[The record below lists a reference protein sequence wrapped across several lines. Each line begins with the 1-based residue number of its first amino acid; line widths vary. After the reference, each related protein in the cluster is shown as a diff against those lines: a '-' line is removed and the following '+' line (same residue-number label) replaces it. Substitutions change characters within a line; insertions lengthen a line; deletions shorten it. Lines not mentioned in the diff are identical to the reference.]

1 MSRTFP
7 RGIGPFLAYAK
18 NVAARMAGNPYV
30 PSPPVPLATLLAHIA
45 DFDAALVASLSR
57 ARGSAKARDAKREI
71 VESDLRQLCSY
82 VETVANQYP
91 DEGPLIIASSGM
103 SAKGKTGP
111 RKTKFAVKPGKTSDS
126 VRLVVIHPGIVTQ
139 FDWQYSSDGT
149 LWIDAPRT
157 VWAHQ
162 ELEGLTPGT
171 RYFFRYRTLTR
182 DGLSA
187 WSDALTMIVG

>member
-71 VESDLRQLCSY
+71 VESDLRQLCS
-82 VETVANQYP
+82 
-91 DEGPLIIASSGM
+91 
-103 SAKGKTGP
+103 
-111 RKTKFAVKPGKTSDS
+111 
-126 VRLVVIHPGIVTQ
+126 
-139 FDWQYSSDGT
+139 
-149 LWIDAPRT
+149 
-157 VWAHQ
+157 
-162 ELEGLTPGT
+162 
-171 RYFFRYRTLTR
+171 
-182 DGLSA
+182 
-187 WSDALTMIVG
+187 